1 MDVMPNTDTKKVEK
15 GTTSADM
22 TFYIENIRFHTDWR
36 VYLTGTASNTSYD
49 NGQKHAFMKIMR
61 KGNN

>member
-1 MDVMPNTDTKKVEK
+1 MDVMPNTNTKKVEK
-15 GTTSADM
+15 GTTSANM

-49 NGQKHAFMKIMR
+49 AGQKRAFIKLMK
-61 KGNN
+61 K